1 MNNAKE
7 IDRNNYKYISSLIS
21 QLLELDID
29 TEEKITWYIEN
40 YGVDNFLRD
49 FNKMELRSEVYEKLE
64 SLELVLETLY
74 DQEVNF
80 QSIGGDS

>member
-1 MNNAKE
+1 VNNAKE